1 MRYAIEHSL
10 FIQLCSKGLKCLTHY
25 NVMNPLFKNL
35 LRQSTSLLKAFGEKL
50 QSHWTCPSRTPYR
63 LGEMFQSGW
72 EASPQSHKHF
82 YSYTTTTCARAC
94 MDVSSFFLRF
104 LPFKLNFLNSFTWW
118 NGNRAPPGMTDP
130 QNHVQCNRKSS
141 FTKSTLK
148 LVKRNS

>member
-1 MRYAIEHSL
+1 MLPYIVVLFLFSILRRSAPARDSDTSLLTWADVRYAIEHSL
-10 FIQLCSKGLKCLTHY
+10 FIQLCSKGLKCLIHY

-35 LRQSTSLLKAFGEKL
+35 LRQSTSLLEAFGAKL

-94 MDVSSFFLRF
+94 MDVSSFLLHFLS
-104 LPFKLNFLNSFTWW
+104 FKLN
-118 NGNRAPPGMTDP
+118 
-130 QNHVQCNRKSS
+130 VCK
-141 FTKSTLK
+141 
-148 LVKRNS
+148 